1 MKQISFLLLVVVAF
15 ASNAK
20 EQAGQIFEQL
30 APALY
35 QIKIIERVSGEKT
48 TIGSAFQITNEGLIA
63 TNYHVV
69 SGYARHPEK
78 YKMEFLDN
86 DGNKGELSLESVD
99 VINDLALV
107 KKLIHQPNDNPVFE
121 IAKLAPTKG
130 EKLFSLG
137 NPHDLGMI
145 VVPGTYNGLL
155 PDSFTDKIHF
165 TGSINSG
172 MSGGPVVNADSKVV
186 GINVATSGNSIGFLI
201 PHDKL
206 QALYNAYVIAP
217 PTDITHQIAEQ
228 LKVYQAELIEEVL
241 ASQWL
246 QKPLGQGSIPTIDA
260 PFIRCWGDSNA
271 DKESALLLSALASC
285 SLEDNT
291 YIENNFFTGHLVMEY
306 RYLAAKNIS
315 DTKFYHLYNQ
325 KLHNARA
332 YNKVQK
338 DDVTEFSCQ
347 HDIISP
353 ENQSIIQKAVFCARA
368 YKDFPNLYD
377 VVYLAASVDKNQQ
390 ALISN
395 FSLSGVKQD
404 SAMAFMKKFIEAVT
418 WQ

>member
-1 MKQISFLLLVVVAF
+1 MKRITCLLFTLICW
-15 ASNAK
+15 SSMAK

-30 APALY
+30 APSLY
-35 QIKIIERVSGEKT
+35 QIKIIELVSGEKA
-48 TIGSAFQITNEGLIA
+48 TIGSAFQISQDGIIA
-63 TNYHVV
+63 TNYHVI

-78 YKMEFLDN
+78 YKMEYLDN
-86 DGNKGELSLESVD
+86 EGNKGELTLESVD

-107 KKLIHQPNDNPVFE
+107 KKQVTVEDNIPYFS
-121 IAKLAPTKG
+121 ISASTPTKG
-130 EKLFSLG
+130 EKLYSLG

-172 MSGGPVVNADSKVV
+172 MSGGPVVNADSEVV

-206 QALYNAYVIAP
+206 KTLYQEYLTQP
-217 PTDITHQIAEQ
+217 PESIDGQIAEQ
-228 LKVYQAELIEEVL
+228 LKAYQGELIDEIL

-271 DKESALLLSALASC
+271 DKESALLLSAVANC

-291 YIENNFFTGHLVMEY
+291 YLEHNFFTGHLMMEY
-306 RYLAAKNIS
+306 RYLAAKDIS
-315 DTKFYHLYNQ
+315 ATKFYHLYNR
-325 KLHNARA
+325 KILNARA
-332 YNKVQK
+332 YNKAQK

-347 HDIISP
+347 HDIVTP
-353 ENQSIIQKAVFCARA
+353 NNQTITEKAVFCARA
-368 YKDFPNLYD
+368 YKDFPELYD

-395 FSLSGVKQD
+395 FSLSGVKKE
-404 SAMAFMKKFIEAVT
+404 SAVAFMEKFIEAVA

>member
-1 MKQISFLLLVVVAF
+1 MKRILCLFLLLTTHLV
-15 ASNAK
+15 SAK
-20 EQAGQIFEQL
+20 EQAGEIFEQL
-30 APALY
+30 APSLY
-35 QIKIIERVSGEKT
+35 QIKIIELVSGEKT
-48 TIGSAFQITNEGLIA
+48 TIGSAFQITEDGLIA
-63 TNYHVV
+63 TNYHVI
-69 SGYARHPEK
+69 SGFARHPEK
-78 YKMEFLDN
+78 YRMEFLDN
-86 DGNKGELSLESVD
+86 EGNKGELTLESVD

-107 KKLIHQPNDNPVFE
+107 KKVDATVSDVPYFHISESTP
-121 IAKLAPTKG
+121 IKG

-172 MSGGPVVNADSKVV
+172 MSGGPVVNKDSKVV

-206 QALYNAYVIAP
+206 QTLYNEYLIEP
-217 PTDITHQIAEQ
+217 PKNITTQIAQQ
-228 LKVYQAELIEEVL
+228 LKVFQTELINEVL
-241 ASQWL
+241 ASEWL
-246 QKPLGQGSIPTIDA
+246 QKPLGKGSIPTIDA
-260 PFIRCWGDSNA
+260 PYIRCWGDSNA
-271 DKESALLLSALASC
+271 DKENALLLSAVASC

-291 YIENNFFTGHLVMEY
+291 YIENNFFTGHLVTEY
-306 RYLAAKNIS
+306 RYLSAKEIS

-325 KLHNARA
+325 KILNARA

-353 ENQSIIQKAVFCARA
+353 ENQTITEKAVFCARA
-368 YKDFPNLYD
+368 YKDFPELYD
-377 VVYLAASVDKNQQ
+377 VVYLAASVDKGQQ

-395 FSLSGVKQD
+395 FSLSGVTQE
-404 SAMAFMKKFIEAVT
+404 SAVAFMEKFIEAVT

>member
-1 MKQISFLLLVVVAF
+1 MTRIILTLMAIIAF
-15 ASNAK
+15 TTGAK

-30 APALY
+30 APSLY

-48 TIGSAFQITNEGLIA
+48 TIGSAFQITSDGLIA

-69 SGYARHPEK
+69 SGYARHPKK
-78 YKMEFLDN
+78 YIMQFIDN
-86 DGNKGELSLESVD
+86 QGNKGELSLESVD

-107 KKLIHQPNDNPVFE
+107 RKLSKETTDTPFFKISELTPS
-121 IAKLAPTKG
+121 KG
-130 EKLFSLG
+130 EKLYSMG

-145 VVPGTYNGLL
+145 VVPVTYNGLL

-172 MSGGPVVNADSKVV
+172 MSGGPVVNADAQVV

-206 QALYNAYVIAP
+206 KELYNAYLASP
-217 PTDITHQIAEQ
+217 PSNITNQIAEQ
-228 LKVYQAELIEEVL
+228 LKIYQADLIDTVL
-241 ASQWL
+241 TSQWL
-246 QKPLGQGSIPTIDA
+246 QKPLGEGSIPTIDA

-271 DKESALLLSALASC
+271 DKDSVLYLSVVASC

-291 YIENNFFTGHLVMEY
+291 YIESDFFTGHLDMEY
-306 RYLAAKNIS
+306 RYLSAKDIS
-315 DTKFYHLYNQ
+315 DEKFYSLYSQ
-325 KLHNARA
+325 KLLSATA
-332 YNKVQK
+332 YNEVQK

-347 HDIISP
+347 HDIITP
-353 ENQSIIQKAVFCARA
+353 QNHTINQKAIFCARA
-368 YKDFPNLYD
+368 YKDFPELYD
-377 VVYLAASVDKNQQ
+377 VVYLSASVDRAQQ

-395 FSLSGVKQD
+395 FSLAGVKQD
-404 SAMAFMKKFIEAVT
+404 SAIAFMEKFIETVT

>member
-1 MKQISFLLLVVVAF
+1 MKRVFCLLFAILSISV
-15 ASNAK
+15 NAK

-30 APALY
+30 APSLY
-35 QIKIIERVSGEKT
+35 QIKIIELVSGEKA
-48 TIGSAFQITNEGLIA
+48 TIGSAFQITKGGLIA

-78 YKMEFLDN
+78 YKMEYLDN

-99 VINDLALV
+99 IINDLALV
-107 KKLIHQPNDNPVFE
+107 KKLDDEVSQNPIFE
-121 IAKLAPTKG
+121 ISQQAPLKG
-130 EKLFSLG
+130 EELFSLG

-172 MSGGPVVNADSKVV
+172 MSGGPVVNGDLKVV

-206 QALYNAYVIAP
+206 QALYNEYLVEP
-217 PTDITHQIAEQ
+217 PTDITGQIAQQ
-228 LKVYQAELIEEVL
+228 LKAHQAKLIEEVL
-241 ASQWL
+241 VSNWL
-246 QKPLGQGSIPTIDA
+246 QKPLGKGSIPTIDA

-271 DKESALLLSALASC
+271 DKESALLLSAVASC

-306 RYLAAKNIS
+306 RYLSAKDIS

-325 KLHNARA
+325 KILSARA

-353 ENQSIIQKAVFCARA
+353 ENQTMTQKAVFCARA
-368 YKDFPNLYD
+368 YKDFPELYD
-377 VVYLAASVDKNQQ
+377 VIYLSASVDKNQQ

-395 FSLSGVKQD
+395 FTLSGVKQE
-404 SAMAFMKKFIEAVT
+404 SAFAFMEKFIEAVA